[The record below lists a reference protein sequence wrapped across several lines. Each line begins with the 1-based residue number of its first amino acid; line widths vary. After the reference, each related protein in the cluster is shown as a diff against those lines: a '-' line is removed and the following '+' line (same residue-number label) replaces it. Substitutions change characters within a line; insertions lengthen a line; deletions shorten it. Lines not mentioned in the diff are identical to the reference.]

1 MNLVGC
7 RTRATTPPDAAA
19 RRREGSMF
27 NKRTELVRR
36 GEWLDP
42 FAVFTR
48 LAPEFAEFF
57 GDTAWPTF
65 RTRARTEATP
75 WSPNIDV
82 FEREDRLIARV
93 DLPGT
98 KKEEVK
104 VEVVDGR
111 LSIFGER
118 KREIDEEKE
127 NFYRR
132 EREYGTFYRALPLP
146 EGAKVEDVK
155 AVFDNGVL
163 EVTVPLLAHTE
174 VTPRAVAIEEP
185 AKAPVKTKAA

>member
-1 MNLVGC
+1 MFTN
-7 RTRATTPPDAAA
+7 RRA
-19 RRREGSMF
+19 
-27 NKRTELVRR
+27 ELVRR
-36 GEWLDP
+36 GDWIDP

-57 GDTAWPTF
+57 GDTAWPMF
-65 RTRARTEATP
+65 RARARTEAMP

-82 FEREDRLIARV
+82 FEKEDRLIARV

-104 VEVVDGR
+104 VEVVDGW
-111 LSIFGER
+111 LAISGER
-118 KREIDEEKE
+118 KHEMNEEKE

-146 EGAKVEDVK
+146 EGAKVEEVK

-163 EVTVPLLAHTE
+163 EVTVPLLVRAE
-174 VTPRAVAIEEP
+174 MTPRAVTIEEP
-185 AKAPVKTKAA
+185 AKPAVKTKAA